1 MMAAGSLALNL
12 AWLNL
17 SFPASEPDQFP
28 LLFYQRI
35 ITGLDGRQCP
45 SYPVCSLYAS
55 QAIDKHGLLLGSW
68 FMLDRLIHEADDL
81 RLGSWIMIDG
91 QKRLNDSLMRNDY
104 WLGSIAKGE
113 QHAR

>member
-1 MMAAGSLALNL
+1 MAAGSLVLSL
-12 AWLNL
+12 AWSNL
-17 SFPASEPDQFP
+17 SFPVSGPGQFP

-35 ITGLDGRQCP
+35 ITGLDGHHCP

-68 FMLDRLIHEADDL
+68 LMLDRLIHEADDL

-91 QKRLNDSLMRNDY
+91 QKRLNDPLARNDH
-104 WLGSIAKGE
+104 WLN
-113 QHAR
+113 H